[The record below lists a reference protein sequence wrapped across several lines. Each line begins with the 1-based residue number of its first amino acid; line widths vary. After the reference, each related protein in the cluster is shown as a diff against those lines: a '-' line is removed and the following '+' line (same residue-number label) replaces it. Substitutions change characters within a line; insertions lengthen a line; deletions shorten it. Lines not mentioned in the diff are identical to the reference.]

1 MTKKYRTRAKKK
13 KGPIINRTWE
23 KGQTGKA
30 QKMFYVMPKW

>member
-1 MTKKYRTRAKKK
+1 MTKNIGLGQKK